1 MTKFIKNYLIFII
14 KSLTVIFIISLIGIT
29 LSTLNDRSGKMN
41 GTTKLVIRNLTHNYY
56 SIQKNIIHNIY
67 SKIESR
73 NTIKNNTDHHKKEND
88 KVFVMKFYGGTQAR
102 EIDLLKNE
110 ITAVLSVANKG
121 DKVVL
126 ILESPG
132 GTVNGYGLAASE
144 LERIRT
150 KGINLTILVD
160 KVAASG
166 GYMMAVIGNEII
178 AAPFAIIGSIGVLA
192 EMPNFSERLQR
203 EGIKYEQIMSGK
215 YKKNINMFGKN
226 TEEGRKK
233 MQEDLNM
240 IHSTFIEL
248 VKNKRPNINIQK
260 IATGEFW
267 LATQAKKLGLI
278 DKIMTSEDYLTSLY
292 ADNKKVFLVQYEKES
307 SLVSKVLNTFNVLYK
322 LFNQTHISMA
332 KQENSFNF
340 MKSIHSIN

>member
-14 KSLTVIFIISLIGIT
+14 KSVTVICTISLVGLAISI
-29 LSTLNDRSGKMN
+29 LNEKSNKIN
-41 GTTKLVIRNLTHNYY
+41 GSSRLVIRDLTQSYY
-56 SIQKNIIHNIY
+56 SVQKTIIHNIY
-67 SKIESR
+67 SKVES
-73 NTIKNNTDHHKKEND
+73 NNIIKDKTDYHKKQND

-102 EIDLLKNE
+102 EIDILKNE
-110 ITAVLSVANKG
+110 VTAILSVANEK

-132 GTVNGYGLAASE
+132 GTVNGYGLAACE
-144 LERIRT
+144 LERIRN
-150 KGINLTILVD
+150 KGINLTVLVD

-166 GYMMAVIGNEII
+166 GYMMAVIGNEIV

-192 EMPNFSERLQR
+192 EMPNFSERLQK
-203 EGIKYEQIMSGK
+203 EGIKYEQIMSGE

-233 MQEDLNM
+233 MQEDLDT
-240 IHSTFIEL
+240 IHSAFIEL

-260 IATGEFW
+260 ISTGEFW

-278 DKIMTSEDYLTSLY
+278 DKIMTSEDYLSSLY
-292 ADNKKVFLVQYEKES
+292 ADNKKVFLVQYEKEN
-307 SLVSKVLNTFNVLYK
+307 SLIGKMLNTFNVAYK
-322 LFNQTHISMA
+322 LLNQYKRHITL
-332 KQENSFNF
+332 
-340 MKSIHSIN
+340 